1 MGKLLDKERQREIER
16 RREYMRQFAEE
27 CRMEKEVDP
36 DTLCEKVGHL
46 RSLTKSEKFYVTK
59 AVKRKAMME
68 RHARQQWDQH
78 TWNMR
83 HQGDVGK
90 PFSGSLPAACSFE
103 FAECNDEDCMCHEGA
118 TTYYQACLLEER
130 FKDV

>member
-83 HQGDVGK
+83 HQGDE
-90 PFSGSLPAACSFE
+90 PLE